1 MFQFIF
7 LHSFIIQ
14 AELSD
19 LKTICEEANSYLAQ
33 FRINDNEVERLNQRL
48 LELKCTLD
56 FQEADIK
63 NFIFNGRLLTYTKAR
78 EESIRNVVGELHMT
92 SFTEIN
98 FNHCMLLMF
107 YLSLKLFDKE
117 D

>member
-1 MFQFIF
+1 
-7 LHSFIIQ
+7 
-14 AELSD
+14 
-19 LKTICEEANSYLAQ
+19 LKTICEEANGYLAQ

-56 FQEADIK
+56 FQEVDIK
-63 NFIFNGRLLTYTKAR
+63 NFIFNGRLLKYTKAR

-98 FNHCMLLMF
+98 FDHCKLLTT
-107 YLSLKLFDKE
+107 
-117 D
+117 